1 MIVSSLCGQN
11 NWYLT
16 PPPTHPNS
24 QGVELGGRLGSA
36 GVLWNRRDRGQASS
50 SRRAMSELRSGA
62 NRLRVETGRYEY
74 IKLIPRKSNG
84 FANRRRLKREE
95 RTCELCYAGME
106 DEMHFLWE
114 CAAYDRRRGRLMSDL
129 EAKVE
134 PWVLAAL
141 RMNNRSR
148 TMTKIELA
156 DRYRA
161 LRHITQ
167 DKTVR
172 LVTRYT

>member
-1 MIVSSLCGQN
+1 MSTKPKLDTYRRWMLDLVYEP
-11 NWYLT
+11 YLNT
-16 PPPTHPNS
+16 
-24 QGVELGGRLGSA
+24 
-36 GVLWNRRDRGQASS
+36 RDPS

-62 NRLRVETGRYEY
+62 SRLRVETGRYEY
-74 IKLIPRKSNG
+74 ITLIPRKSNG

-95 RTCELCYAGME
+95 RTFELCYAGME

-156 DRYRA
+156 DLAYDRIAFFFCTNFCSIR
-161 LRHITQ
+161 
-167 DKTVR
+167 
-172 LVTRYT
+172 